1 MSLVEYG
8 RILLRRGWILILLA
22 ALAAASAYLLSN
34 GQTRIY
40 RATQVVL
47 IQPSRNDLGLTEA
60 TTRLLNS
67 YVVYLNSS
75 RIADR
80 VIDALRLDMI
90 GSELLGKA
98 TITSD
103 RNNLTIQIDVDL
115 PDCAIA
121 SSVAQAWGE
130 QLVLYRQSENQTVR
144 QEDRIDALLA
154 DVARCPTATTPNVAI
169 NTIAGAGLGL
179 ILGGVLVFVLE
190 YLESSIVHRRE
201 DLERAG
207 TVVLAAIPASG
218 RDSGRDARSNPQG
231 RAGHNPTAAEPA
243 ALPTKG
249 Q

>member
-1 MSLVEYG
+1 MSLVDYG
-8 RILLRRGWILILLA
+8 RVLLRRGWIMILLA
-22 ALAAASAYLLSN
+22 ILAAVSAYLLSSS
-34 GQTRIY
+34 QTRIY

-154 DVARCPTATTPNVAI
+154 DAARCPTAITPNVPI

-190 YLESSIVHRRE
+190 YLESSVVHRRE

-207 TVVLAAIPASG
+207 TVVLATIPASG
-218 RDSGRDARSNPQG
+218 RDSLPGPRGRSHQIV
-231 RAGHNPTAAEPA
+231 TAAESA